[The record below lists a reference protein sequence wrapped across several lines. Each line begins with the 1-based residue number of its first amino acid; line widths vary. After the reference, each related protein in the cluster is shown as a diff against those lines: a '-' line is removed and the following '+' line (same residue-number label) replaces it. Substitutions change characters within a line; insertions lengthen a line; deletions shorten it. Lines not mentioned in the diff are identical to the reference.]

1 VREHQQGIHAQLGI
15 SIANT
20 QGPRRYNVP
29 PKASGP
35 LRDNDITLNVFL
47 HSSQRPSGTRDTSG
61 LTSGIKYLQKEK
73 MEEREQEQPK
83 LPPIEISIFKEK
95 VSKSSEGKAVFFGA
109 SDPLPPGQQ
118 AGGFRCYSS
127 EV

>member
-1 VREHQQGIHAQLGI
+1 MREHQQGIHAQLGI

-83 LPPIEISIFKEK
+83 LPPIEISIF
-95 VSKSSEGKAVFFGA
+95 S
-109 SDPLPPGQQ
+109 
-118 AGGFRCYSS
+118 
-127 EV
+127 